1 MFSKVDTSQ
10 IDRWRLRLGTK
21 QATPRGVFYQLE
33 NSFREVP
40 GGLWGMEEKSKSG
53 RTTGLIDEDLKRW
66 NVN

>member
-1 MFSKVDTSQ
+1 
-10 IDRWRLRLGTK
+10 LGTK